1 MQTCTQMT
9 QNESVDQVEND
20 LSLVEC
26 ALTMEDKLGKK
37 DGSPLRNAL
46 REYLKSYNGI
56 TESRER
62 VTV

>member
-9 QNESVDQVEND
+9 QNESQGIAQEGLFVDDISVEI
-20 LSLVEC
+20 SVEI
-26 ALTMEDKLGKK
+26 EQK

-46 REYLKSYNGI
+46 REYLKSYNDI

>member
-1 MQTCTQMT
+1 MAQS
-9 QNESVDQVEND
+9 ESQGIAQEGLFVDDSSVET
-20 LSLVEC
+20 SVEI
-26 ALTMEDKLGKK
+26 EQK

-62 VTV
+62 VIV